1 MKHILMIATGGTIA
15 STKSKDGL
23 LKPTVSK
30 DDLVKLIPDLEKL
43 CNITSI
49 QPINKDSTNMTY
61 QDWFCLSQLI
71 QDKYN
76 DYDGFVI
83 THGTDTMGYGA
94 AVLSYLIQQSNKPII
109 ITGAQKPI
117 KEVDTDARVNLYD
130 AFLYCCDENS
140 RGVKVVFNRKIICGT
155 HAKKIKSKSFDA
167 FDSIDYPTVGK
178 IEGNSVKQ
186 YHPSEKKPYIDPVVF
201 AEGIEDSVVVIK
213 LIPGFSAKIFDSFLD
228 YKAIIIESFGVGG
241 IPTYRNN
248 EFEVAFKKLK
258 AKGIKIII
266 ATQVH
271 YEGTDMDV
279 YEVGK
284 VKKELGL
291 LEARN
296 MTIEACVG
304 KAVWALYKA
313 KDDDEF
319 NKLFNTV
326 VEHDIV

>member
-23 LKPTVSK
+23 LSPTVSNN
-30 DDLVKLIPDLEKL
+30 DLIKLIPGLEKL
-43 CNITSI
+43 CDVKSI

-61 QDWFCLSQLI
+61 QDWFELSQLI
-71 QDKYN
+71 KDKYN
-76 DYDGFVI
+76 EYDGFVI
-83 THGTDTMGYGA
+83 THGTDTLGYGA
-94 AVLSYLIQQSNKPII
+94 TALSYLIQQSNKPII
-109 ITGAQKPI
+109 FTGAQKPI
-117 KEVDTDARVNLYD
+117 TEIDTDARTNLYD
-130 AFLYCCDENS
+130 AFLYCCDPNS
-140 RGVKVVFNRKIICGT
+140 KGVKVVFNRKIICGT

-178 IEGNSVKQ
+178 IEGNTVKQ
-186 YHPSEKKPYIDPVVF
+186 YHPTETKPEVDKVIF
-201 AEGIEDSVVVIK
+201 AEGIVDSVIVIK
-213 LIPGFSAKIFDSFLD
+213 LIPGLSAKIFLNFLD
-228 YKAIIIESFGVGG
+228 YKAIIIEGFGVGG
-241 IPTYRNN
+241 IPTYRSN
-248 EFEVAFKKLK
+248 EFEEVFKQLK

-271 YEGTDMDV
+271 CEGTDMDV

-313 KDDDEF
+313 KNDDEF
-319 NKLFNTV
+319 NQLFNTAID
-326 VEHDIV
+326 HDIV